1 MRAHTIKNILFTPPN
16 LKNDLKLDLFPR
28 KMDIQH
34 PCNRPTRID
43 FSTIHRSAQET
54 GSSELWRILS
64 TSRIVCCLAE
74 ARQQKLNF
82 SKRCNSCPECP
93 NNTKF
98 CLQTNFRMKILIL
111 SSISAEYAD
120 KRWLLYSKVYI

>member
-74 ARQQKLNF
+74 ARQQSVMTRACAHNDENHPTSNVHYIMEDDFAL
-82 SKRCNSCPECP
+82 RYVRIYQGVNS
-93 NNTKF
+93 
-98 CLQTNFRMKILIL
+98 R
-111 SSISAEYAD
+111 AD
-120 KRWLLYSKVYI
+120 LVTLA